1 MKSLKVEHQKPGDGV
16 AEENCGEIIAKERI
30 RVLSHIKEQLQVLCA
45 EEEEKKVFRN
55 IEDNSGQLMPLTC
68 RVYFVLFQAEM

>member
-45 EEEEKKVFRN
+45 EEEEKKSLQEYRRQQWAVDAFN
-55 IEDNSGQLMPLTC
+55 I
-68 RVYFVLFQAEM
+68 